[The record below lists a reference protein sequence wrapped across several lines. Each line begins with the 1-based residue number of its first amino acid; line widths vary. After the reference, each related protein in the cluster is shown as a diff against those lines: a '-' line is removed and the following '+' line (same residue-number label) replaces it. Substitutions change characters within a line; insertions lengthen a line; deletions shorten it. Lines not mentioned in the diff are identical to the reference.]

1 MKEQKFNDFLPFQT
15 RKYINTIFLY
25 FLVSAETY
33 LVKSTSNNM
42 FYCKLC
48 EYVAKLRYDV
58 IRHVESKHL
67 DLKYTCYY
75 CNAILKTKRSY
86 QNHLRHYHPN
96 QHHANIQWITE
107 YISTLFLTLFW
118 IYCEIELVLHVL
130 GYNSYRM
137 IF

>member
-1 MKEQKFNDFLPFQT
+1 MIILGGYMGVPPESVVDAGLGSASGGMMLGGWIISHSCET
-15 RKYINTIFLY
+15 EKYIFLY

-86 QNHLRHYHPN
+86 QNHLRSYHPN
-96 QHHANIQWITE
+96 QHHANIQ
-107 YISTLFLTLFW
+107 
-118 IYCEIELVLHVL
+118 
-130 GYNSYRM
+130 
-137 IF
+137 

>member
-1 MKEQKFNDFLPFQT
+1 
-15 RKYINTIFLY
+15 
-25 FLVSAETY
+25 
-33 LVKSTSNNM
+33 M

-107 YISTLFLTLFW
+107 FYTICSDMNNIILAYFMLEHSYYEIAIRLHTILAKKIKVEDAFSVCCCTGSNFESAKWSCSVFLKT
-118 IYCEIELVLHVL
+118 I
-130 GYNSYRM
+130 R
-137 IF
+137 